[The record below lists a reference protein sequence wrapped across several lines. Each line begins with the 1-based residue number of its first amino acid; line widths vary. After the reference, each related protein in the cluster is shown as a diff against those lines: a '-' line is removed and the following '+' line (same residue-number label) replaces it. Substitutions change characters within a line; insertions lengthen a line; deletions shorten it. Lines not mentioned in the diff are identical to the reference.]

1 MIKLSNTK
9 LLSITT
15 KMLILV
21 LIAKSVSLGLMWIL
35 PNDGISLEL
44 NPNYQPK
51 YQRVDFRYMLEE
63 SLKKEQ
69 KQKVIVNSSGGISIT
84 NMLLKG
90 LYGTENSGFV
100 ILALKSSPKNTTI
113 LSIGEVYSGYTLKSI
128 KSQSATFLKN
138 GTTFVLQLETTKQS
152 SPAVNIPV
160 RPALLTSEYIEPL
173 TQQVVTR
180 KDIQYYAKNPKQ
192 IWKEISIYEVKSK
205 DSKSIKGFKITR
217 IDPKSRFATM
227 GLKKGDLIIKA
238 NNIKLTSY
246 RDALNLY
253 TKIDKIDTIQIIVIR
268 NGIEKEIIY
277 DIQ

>member
-180 KDIQYYAKNPKQ
+180 KDIQYYAKNPKK

>member
-152 SPAVNIPV
+152 PPAVNIPV